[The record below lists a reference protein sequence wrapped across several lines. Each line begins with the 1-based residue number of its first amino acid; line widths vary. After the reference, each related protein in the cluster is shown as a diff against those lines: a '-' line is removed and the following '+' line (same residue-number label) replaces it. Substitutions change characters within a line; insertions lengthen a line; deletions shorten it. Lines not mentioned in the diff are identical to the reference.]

1 MLGAIVERSNKNK
14 ESLPPTYQSLDMG
27 KQIAYKYFELAL
39 LSKET
44 EHDAS
49 LKLADFLYYGTSGV
63 QDFNQAM

>member
-1 MLGAIVERSNKNK
+1 MLGAIVKRTAMQNK
-14 ESLPPTYQSLDMG
+14 SILPPAEQTLEMN

-63 QDFNQAM
+63 